1 MPRQTTDF
9 RFAFT
14 ATFALTAAAIGC
26 AAPPRPAA
34 VEPTPLA
41 PAAREPTT
49 PSATRTPEPPP
60 ARQIAAV
67 PYSWKNVQI
76 LGGGFVTGIVFHPT
90 EPDLVYARTDIGGAY
105 RYSKDDKGWIPLLDM
120 FGRDELPY
128 WGVESIALDPA
139 DPNKVYLACGMYT
152 ADWAP
157 TGAFLRSSDRGKTWQ
172 VVTVPFKFGG
182 NENGRSNGERLVVD
196 PNQPDVLFFGSRK
209 AGLYTS
215 TDAGQTWNA
224 VAGFPKITDTFGNGI
239 TFVLPDAASGKTSG
253 NTSEKTGRPTPH
265 IYAGVSQTDPS
276 LYESKDGGVTWKPVP
291 KQPTGLLPNHGVIDA
306 KRVLY
311 VSYGNHPGPN
321 DVTDGAVHKLDIA
334 KGIWTNITPLAPTAN
349 GDDKFGYGGLGIDR
363 QKPGT
368 LVVSTIDRWA
378 KGDEIFRTTNGGRT
392 WTKVASAARF
402 DANGAAYLTFGKADV
417 KAPHWMGDIEI
428 DPKRSE
434 RAMFITGAGIFA
446 TENLTQADK
455 NQPTTWKFLNHG
467 LEETAVAALVSPPAG
482 PPLLSGVG
490 DICGFRHDD
499 LDVSPTHGAYLTPAC
514 NGTTGL
520 DFAQNNPAFVV
531 RVGTVWHWNPGAHGA
546 YSTDGGTTWR
556 GFPTEPAAAKLGGRV
571 VVTADGSH
579 ILWSLRGAQAVMSA
593 DRGAKWTPAKGL
605 PAGAEIP
612 DWANIDMQPVAD
624 RVNPDKVY
632 VLDVINGL
640 AYRST
645 DRAVSFTQTSTTLP
659 TKAVWELATSSIAS
673 VPGHEGHLWITT
685 GNGLHRS
692 TDAATTFVQVPSIEA
707 YAIGFGKPI
716 GVATYPTIFVLGK
729 IDGKIDGKKAV
740 FRSDD
745 QGTTFA
751 RINDDDHQ
759 FAGAT
764 HIAGDPRVEGRVY
777 VGTGGRGIFYGTA
790 PARSEIPSVQ

>member
-1 MPRQTTDF
+1 MFEHRTPMQTPAV

-14 ATFALTAAAIGC
+14 VTCALTAAPLGC
-26 AAPPRPAA
+26 ATPPSPAA
-34 VEPTPLA
+34 AAPTSST

-49 PSATRTPEPPP
+49 PSAPRTPEPAP
-60 ARQIAAV
+60 ARLSAAV

-105 RYSKDDKGWIPLLDM
+105 RYSKGDKAWIPLLDIL
-120 FGRDELPY
+120 GRDEAPY
-128 WGVESIALDPA
+128 WGVESIALDPLDA
-139 DPNKVYLACGMYT
+139 NKVYLACGMYS

-172 VVTVPFKFGG
+172 VVPVQFKFGG

-196 PNQPDVLFFGSRK
+196 PNHPNILFFGSRK

-215 TDAGQTWNA
+215 TDAGQTWNP
-224 VAGFPKITDTFGNGI
+224 VAGFPKVTDTFGNGI
-239 TFVLPDAASGKTSG
+239 SFVLPDAASGK
-253 NTSEKTGRPTPH
+253 KGRATPH
-265 IYAGVSQTDPS
+265 IYAGVTQTDPS
-276 LYESKDGGVTWKPVP
+276 LYESKDGGVTWNPVA

-311 VSYGNHPGPN
+311 VSYGNHPGPS

-334 KGIWTNITPLAPTAN
+334 KGAWINITPLAPTAN
-349 GDDKFGYGGLGIDR
+349 GDDKFGYGGLGLDR

-402 DANGAAYLTFGKADV
+402 DANGAAYLTVGKAEV

-428 DPKRSE
+428 DPKRSD

-467 LEETAVAALVSPPAG
+467 LEETAVGVLVSPPAG

-499 LDVSPTHGAYLTPAC
+499 LDVSPPQGAYLNPAC
-514 NGTTGL
+514 NGTSGL
-520 DFAQNNPAFVV
+520 DFAERNPSFVV

-546 YSTDGGTTWR
+546 YSTDGGATWK
-556 GFPTEPAAAKLGGRV
+556 GFGSEPSAAKLGGRV

-579 ILWSLRGAQAVMSA
+579 ILWSLRGAQAVVSA
-593 DRGAKWTPAKGL
+593 DRGVKWTPVKGL

-612 DWANIDMQPVAD
+612 DWANIDIQPAAD
-624 RVNPDKVY
+624 RVNPGKVY
-632 VLDVINGL
+632 VLDAMNGVV
-640 AYRST
+640 YRST
-645 DRAVSFTQTSTTLP
+645 DRAVSFTQT
-659 TKAVWELATSSIAS
+659 ATSLPSKADWERAPCSIAT
-673 VPGHEGHLWITT
+673 VPGHEGHVWITT

-692 TDAATTFVQVPSIEA
+692 TDSAASFVQVPGIEEA
-707 YAIGFGKPI
+707 YAIGFGKP
-716 GVATYPTIFVLGK
+716 VAAATYPTIFLL
-729 IDGKIDGKKAV
+729 GKIDGKKAI

-745 QGTTFA
+745 QGATFA

-777 VGTGGRGIFYGTA
+777 VGSSGRGIFYGTPA
-790 PARSEIPSVQ
+790 ARSDTM